1 MQHNSCSPYD
11 QILRVDSAWPVVATI
26 NRAKKYGRVQN
37 PPISIPNQRRYGP
50 ELEGAAG
57 PASAEAVIAVNRAIS
72 ARSEG
77 HLSVLA
83 ALGANC
89 GVHLARGVV
98 GESSASASASASA
111 ALSLG
116 AARSSATWATSRLV
130 CEASLLV
137 ITLVV
142 STKREIRVAFHAR

>member
-1 MQHNSCSPYD
+1 VQHNSCSPYD
-11 QILRVDSAWPVVATI
+11 QILRVDSGWPVVATI
-26 NRAKKYGRVQN
+26 NRAKKYGRVQT

-83 ALGANC
+83 TLGANC

-98 GESSASASASASA
+98 GESSASASAAA

-142 STKREIRVAFHAR
+142 SAKREIRVAFHAR

>member
-1 MQHNSCSPYD
+1 VQHNSCSSYD

-98 GESSASASASASA
+98 GESSASASASAA

-142 STKREIRVAFHAR
+142 SAKREIRVAFHAR

>member
-1 MQHNSCSPYD
+1 M
-11 QILRVDSAWPVVATI
+11 ATI

-98 GESSASASASASA
+98 GESSASASASA

-116 AARSSATWATSRLV
+116 AARSSAAWATSRLV

-142 STKREIRVAFHAR
+142 SAKREIRVAFHAR